1 MPDMMTSSQPAAT
14 QSAGLSN
21 MLYPAGS
28 SQYAAPGVS
37 QGLTASTK
45 ARMPVVCTQT
55 LLLQP
60 CWFTTGCT
68 SLHLLSEPGRRS
80 AQDDGLVCPLR
91 ACIEQA
97 ILSSAASLL
106 HCHSLQRCVCACRS
120 P

>member
-21 MLYPAGS
+21 MLSPAGS